1 MVVRSFISSEIPLQ
15 KHLGNSDTPNIFT
28 DYDYY
33 ANQLW
38 IGARYLESLSLLV
51 FFIFSG
57 SRTRFSFGSV
67 FVFYA
72 FATTGILLSVFYWK
86 IFPICFI
93 EGQGLTPF
101 KKTSEYIISGI
112 LMLTLF
118 VLYYRRDQFDSYI
131 RKLLTW
137 SLLLT
142 MMSELAF
149 TFYISNYG
157 FSNLVGHYLKIASFY
172 LIYKAI
178 IETGLK
184 RPFSLLFQGLKKTEA
199 DLRITN
205 ANLIQEVA
213 VRKQAEEQMNITL
226 REKETLI
233 KEIHHRIK
241 NNMAVVSSLLAL
253 QEDRVTDFKTKEI
266 LKDSQNRLHTMSM
279 IHETLYR
286 SDNPASIDLQSF
298 LPMLV
303 ESVFQSYTISQ
314 NVNLSSDI
322 EKIRVGA
329 KEATLIGLV
338 VNELITN
345 AIKFAFP
352 HNRKGMIA
360 LKLESNTNHEVV
372 MTISDDGIGLHD
384 ESTRHSKDGLGLKLV
399 TSMVENQL
407 DGSIKREDTVGT
419 KYIVQFKIDEI

>member
-1 MVVRSFISSEIPLQ
+1 M
-15 KHLGNSDTPNIFT
+15 GNSDTPNIFT